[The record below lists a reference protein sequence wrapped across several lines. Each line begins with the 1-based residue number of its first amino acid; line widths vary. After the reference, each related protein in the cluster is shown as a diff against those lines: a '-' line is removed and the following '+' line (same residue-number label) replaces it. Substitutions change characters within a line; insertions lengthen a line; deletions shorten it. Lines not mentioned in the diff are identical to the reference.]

1 MGLIRKAI
9 FVSGLVFAMPSPPAI
24 MQAGQMVQAT
34 PDATSWAYF
43 AAAAETV
50 SDLKGFCERK
60 PQVCTTAQY
69 LAGSMEGKAKY
80 GAKLVYEWANESA
93 KGQSS
98 VLPETTAAAEPNTT
112 VVLKTKLHGT
122 IAENS
127 TLKIEDLVP
136 AWHGTLSPE
145 KG

>member
-34 PDATSWAYF
+34 PDSTSWAYI
-43 AAAAETV
+43 AAAADTV
-50 SDLKGFCERK
+50 SDLKGFCKRK

-69 LAGSMEGKAKY
+69 IAGSMEGKAKY

-93 KGQSS
+93 IGKSAT
-98 VLPETTAAAEPNTT
+98 VAETTAAAEPNAT
-112 VVLKTKLHGT
+112 VVLKTKLRGT

-127 TLKIEDLVP
+127 TLKMEDLVP
-136 AWHGTLSPE
+136 AWHGTLTPQ

>member
-9 FVSGLVFAMPSPPAI
+9 FVSGLVFAMPSAPAT
-24 MQAGQMVQAT
+24 MQAGQTAMVM
-34 PDATSWAYF
+34 PDSSSWAYI
-43 AAAAETV
+43 AAAADTV
-50 SDLKGFCERK
+50 ADLKGFCDRK

-69 LAGSMEGKAKY
+69 IAGSMEGKAKY
-80 GAKLVYEWANESA
+80 GAKLLYEWANESA
-93 KGQSS
+93 KGQTAV
-98 VLPETTAAAEPNTT
+98 VLENMAAGEPNTS
-112 VVLKTKLHGT
+112 VVAKTKLRGT

-136 AWHGTLSPE
+136 AWRGTLTQA